1 MKFLFKEFFIDN
13 ALDSTQIVINSI
25 KHIMVIETSDKKI
38 ANTLKNNTASHDQ
51 DILVLDSIQ
60 SVDKEKMKQ
69 SYLDIMESNLNV
81 LAQALDTEPA
91 E

>member
-1 MKFLFKEFFIDN
+1 MVNKTGLVKSLAEKTGVTQKD
-13 ALDSTQIVINSI
+13 AAKVLD
-25 KHIMVIETSDKKI
+25 
-38 ANTLKNNTASHDQ
+38 A
-51 DILVLDSIQ
+51 VLDSIQ